1 MHTLSTRATSISTQ
15 LPDDPAKTTMKK
27 AYYLACGFCRW
38 TSRDVGMADKSVA
51 SGGWQEPENPH
62 TQRMNKLIEYYQQL
76 AQKEKVERDRKK
88 LARRRNYMPL
98 AFSDKYGLG
107 TRLQRPRAGA
117 TISTLAGLSLKEGE
131 DQKEIKI
138 EPAQAVDEVEP
149 LPEDYYIR
157 PVNLTEVTTLQQ
169 RLLQPDFQP
178 VCASQLYPR
187 HKHLLIKRSLRCR
200 VIIPFCTIVICT
212 REKQK

>member
-1 MHTLSTRATSISTQ
+1 
-15 LPDDPAKTTMKK
+15 
-27 AYYLACGFCRW
+27 
-38 TSRDVGMADKSVA
+38 
-51 SGGWQEPENPH
+51 
-62 TQRMNKLIEYYQQL
+62 MNKLIEYYQQL

-117 TISTLAGLSLKEGE
+117 SISTLAGLSLKEGE

-149 LPEDYYIR
+149 LPEDYY
-157 PVNLTEVTTLQQ
+157 T
-169 RLLQPDFQP
+169 
-178 VCASQLYPR
+178 
-187 HKHLLIKRSLRCR
+187 
-200 VIIPFCTIVICT
+200 
-212 REKQK
+212 